1 MVIIMVVVGFNFTKI
16 NVEKKDNIK
25 GKVNI
30 ANNVSIK
37 SIEKADLSL
46 GKAKQEGVKFIFEFT
61 TDYEPDVASI
71 LLVGDVLF
79 IDDEKKVKNILDEW
93 KKTQKAPDEVMNQVL
108 NTILSKCNVQALV
121 LSRDVNL
128 PSPIPL
134 PKVELDK
141 KK

>member
-46 GKAKQEGVKFIFEFT
+46 GKAKQDGVKFIFEFT
-61 TDYEPDVASI
+61 TDYEPDIANI

-93 KKTQKAPDEVMNQVL
+93 KKTKKAPEDVMNQVL
-108 NTILSKCNVQALV
+108 NTILSKCNVQALI

-128 PSPIPL
+128 PPPIPL
-134 PKVELDK
+134 PKVEVDSK
-141 KK
+141 K

>member
-1 MVIIMVVVGFNFTKI
+1 MVVVGFNFSKI
-16 NVEKKDNIK
+16 VVEKKESIK

-46 GKAKQEGVKFIFEFT
+46 GKAKQDGVKFIFEFT
-61 TDYEPDVASI
+61 TDYEPDIANI

-93 KKTQKAPDEVMNQVL
+93 KKTKKAPEDVMNQVL
-108 NTILSKCNVQALV
+108 NTILSKCNVQALI

-128 PSPIPL
+128 PPPIPL
-134 PKVELDK
+134 PKVEVDSK
-141 KK
+141 K